1 MRLPRWFHRFGSPPY
16 VFGLAERMRP
26 WFAWSAALL
35 IPVAAFS
42 GLVLAPADYL
52 QGDGFRIFYVH
63 VPSVYLAMM
72 AYVIMATAAAIGFVW
87 RLKISFAVARSI
99 APVGAW
105 FTALGLV
112 TGAIW
117 GKPMW
122 GTYWQWGDAR
132 LVSWLVLLFLYLGYL
147 ALHAA
152 FDDRDKADR
161 ASAILAVVGV
171 VNIPIIHFSV
181 EWWTTL
187 HQGPTIARI
196 GSPAITFDM
205 LWPFLVMLVG
215 FKLLFFWLMLTR
227 LQAEIVTREQDAR
240 WLREQASGALQ

>member
-1 MRLPRWFHRFGSPPY
+1 MRLPAWFHRFGSPPY
-16 VFGLAERMRP
+16 VFRLAERLRP
-26 WFAWSAALL
+26 WLGWLAVLA
-35 IPVAAFS
+35 IVVGAFS
-42 GLVLAPADYL
+42 GLVVAPADYL

-72 AYVIMATAAAIGFVW
+72 AYMIMASAAAIGFIW
-87 RLKISFAVARSI
+87 RLKVAYAVAIAI

-105 FTALGLV
+105 ITALGLV
-112 TGAIW
+112 TGSIW

-147 ALHAA
+147 ALHGA
-152 FDDRDKADR
+152 FEDRDKADR

-196 GSPAITFDM
+196 GTPAITMDM
-205 LWPFLVMLVG
+205 LWPFLFMLVG
-215 FKLLFFWLMLTR
+215 FQLLFFWLMLTR
-227 LQAEIVTREQDAR
+227 LQGEILEREQDAR
-240 WLREQASGALQ
+240 WINDQALGGRA